1 MDVALGVIAHG
12 YYMLFLY
19 DYNIIK
25 QRWVMNIPKGRY
37 VKTDRILTIYS
48 KLTQGEPV
56 EKKKLAKSFNV
67 NEKTIQR
74 IWMI

>member
-1 MDVALGVIAHG
+1 
-12 YYMLFLY
+12 
-19 DYNIIK
+19 
-25 QRWVMNIPKGRY
+25 MNIPKGRY